1 LCISWQA
8 IDPEI
13 AGSRLPPGCPAV
25 VPKPRGGAWWRP
37 FSCAGCRTQGKT
49 EARMRFAGDECQA
62 RLRPLEA
69 AAHAETLTI
78 VVHGDAD
85 PVPSDPFAPALLPAA
100 EDEP

>member
-1 LCISWQA
+1 
-8 IDPEI
+8 
-13 AGSRLPPGCPAV
+13 
-25 VPKPRGGAWWRP
+25 
-37 FSCAGCRTQGKT
+37 
-49 EARMRFAGDECQA
+49 MRFAGDECQA